1 MGNALRL
8 FAQRRGYPLSE
19 RHRSSGPSSIV
30 MEVKLKTLL
39 LALAFTIGAVNARA
53 QPNSLNMTCAQ
64 AKAYIAR
71 KGTAVLA
78 TGKAYASFSS
88 EYCPS
93 QVTAFVCAKDVRF
106 CNVGVYCDYNFY
118 INPPAYMQ
126 GTDLCPAKD

>member
-1 MGNALRL
+1 
-8 FAQRRGYPLSE
+8 
-19 RHRSSGPSSIV
+19 
-30 MEVKLKTLL
+30 MEVKLKALL
-39 LALAFTIGAVNARA
+39 LASAFAIGAVNTQA

-78 TGKAYASFSS
+78 TGEAYASFST

-93 QVTAFVCAKDVRF
+93 QVTVFLCTKDVRF
-106 CNVGVYCDYNFY
+106 CNVGVYCDYNLH
-118 INPPAYMQ
+118 IPPAYLQ